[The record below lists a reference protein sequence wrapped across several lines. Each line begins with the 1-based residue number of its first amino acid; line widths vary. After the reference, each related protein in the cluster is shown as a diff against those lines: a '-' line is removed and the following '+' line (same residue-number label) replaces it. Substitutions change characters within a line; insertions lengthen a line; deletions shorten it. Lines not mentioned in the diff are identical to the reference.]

1 MRAKNYQAEFQTCSD
16 TLDKLE
22 AQLSRIVLFKL
33 ADSHKRGTHVQEHRH
48 QQILLAL
55 EKDKVKD
62 RPKLEE
68 QLGSGSEKS
77 AVLQMHS
84 LRVDIHKPYTDA
96 SNSSGLST
104 GPTKTEPWYVDVAHV
119 RKERD
124 ELDEYVMLGSGGF
137 GIVYKGTCFGS
148 TVAIKEVPTE
158 TMDALIQLKN
168 ELGAMWR
175 LSHTNIIQ
183 TRGGFYPLESGTQRH
198 RKPFILLEYA
208 ANGSLDKHMFRSS
221 MQGVLPRAQLLD
233 IFVGIVNGLK
243 YLHSAKLIHR
253 DIKPQNILLTEEYT
267 AKISDFGLATV
278 KNTGSYAKSKAGTDA
293 YMAPEV
299 MRGDKYDRTCD
310 VWSFGVMLYE
320 MVLGE
325 PMFGRATQ
333 VEIDMALRDPTK
345 GVPWHRLKKSTY
357 ANAWPTWLV
366 DTAKACLRMNAR
378 ERPSMAKISV
388 AFCKEQA
395 CVSAIASSS
404 DASTVEVGALG
415 ARVSHVTVASGRSGA
430 AVSSTG
436 GSSAGPSVSQP
447 AQAQTL
453 SADDKL
459 RYAEE
464 WEKAGNM
471 THAYEYFKLAA
482 ESGAAEG
489 QFRLGKILL
498 DGSHGRSQH
507 LEHGAGW
514 VRAAAEKGRTDA
526 MIEYGRCHHSGRGV
540 PQNWSLAKEWYA
552 KAAKLGSPAGSEWF
566 KAVETEEQAAL
577 RRQQN
582 EAEKRRLE
590 EDKKKAERDRQ
601 ALEHAA
607 AVRRAAAEEHE
618 RLEKEARD
626 LAARREAEAAAA
638 RKREEE
644 AAAAAAEQARREKEA
659 RELAAQRA
667 AAVEQARR
675 EKEARELR
683 IAPPPP
689 RSRRGAT
696 RRTGSDAAQ
705 LGDAHSQGRLG
716 YFYHEGLGGLP
727 QDTRTAVEWLLKAA
741 EQGDAAAQNS
751 LGYCYE
757 YDLGGLPQEKRIA
770 VEWYRKAAEQGLAK
784 GQYNLGRCY
793 HDGEGGLPQ
802 DKRAAVEWW
811 RKAADQGFAGAQF
824 GLGVHYEIGEGGLP
838 QDRRAAVEWYRKAA
852 DQGFADAQFNL
863 GRCYAKG
870 ECGLPQDDRA
880 AVNWWRKAA
889 EQGDATAQFN
899 LGCCYEFGLGG
910 LPQDKRA
917 AVEWW
922 RKAAEHGDARAQKN
936 LGTCYKNGEGG
947 LPQDKRA
954 AVEWYRKAAEQG
966 DAAAQNNL
974 GTCYKNGEGGLQ
986 QDKRAAVEWYRKA
999 AEQGEAAAQFNLGTC
1014 YKNGEGGLPQDKRA
1028 AVEWYRKAAEQG
1040 EAAAQNNLGTCY
1052 ENGEGGLPQD
1062 DRAAVEWYR
1071 KAAEQGDAAAQLKL
1085 GICYAKGMGGLRQDK
1100 RAAAEWYRKAAEQA
1114 NVNGLDDWIR
1124 PGL

>member
-1 MRAKNYQAEFQTCSD
+1 MAAGRAAERAAFEEALKVGGTIANDVGEVLPYVAAAYAVIKVIVELAQAARAMHDTCKQLAKQAAGIESVLLDYFGGQGEKMRSGTDQVQHGRLLECLADLTSALESTCSLVEKFSSADRWNEKVWRVMRAKNYQAEFQTCSD

-55 EKDKVKD
+55 EKDRVND

-68 QLGSGSEKS
+68 QLGSGPEKS
-77 AVLQMHS
+77 AILQMHS

-104 GPTKTEPWYVDVAHV
+104 GPTKTEPWYVDVSHV

-124 ELDEYVMLGSGGF
+124 EFDEYVMLGSGGF
-137 GIVYKGTCFGS
+137 GTVYRGMCLGLR
-148 TVAIKEVPTE
+148 VAIKEVPTP
-158 TMDALIQLKN
+158 TQNALIELKN
-168 ELGAMWR
+168 ELGTMWR
-175 LSHTNIIQ
+175 LAHANIIQ
-183 TRGGFYPLESGTQRH
+183 TRGGFYMLESDGQR
-198 RKPFILLEYA
+198 RRASFILLEYA
-208 ANGSLDKHMFRSS
+208 AKGSLDRHMFRNGI
-221 MQGVLPRAQLLD
+221 QGVLPRAQLLD

-278 KNTGSYAKSKAGTDA
+278 KNTGSQAKTKAGTDA

-299 MRGDKYDRTCD
+299 MRGDRYDRTCD

-325 PMFGRATQ
+325 PMFGSATSA
-333 VEIDMALRDPTK
+333 EIDRTLSDPTK

-436 GSSAGPSVSQP
+436 GSSAGPSGSRPV
-447 AQAQTL
+447 QAQVL

-471 THAYEYFKLAA
+471 AHAYEYFKLAA

-552 KAAKLGSPAGSEWF
+552 KAAKLGSPAGSEWL
-566 KAVETEEQAAL
+566 KVVETEEQTAL

-582 EAEKRRLE
+582 ETEKRRLE
-590 EDKKKAERDRQ
+590 DDKKKAERDRRCRG
-601 ALEHAA
+601 AS
-607 AVRRAAAEEHE
+607 
-618 RLEKEARD
+618 
-626 LAARREAEAAAA
+626 AA
-638 RKREEE
+638 RKEREL
-644 AAAAAAEQARREKEA
+644 AAQRAAAAAEQARRDPADWQQRGQTEEFTNKN
-659 RELAAQRA
+659 LTAAMECYRKA
-667 AAVEQARR
+667 AH
-675 EKEARELR
+675 
-683 IAPPPP
+683 
-689 RSRRGAT
+689 
-696 RRTGSDAAQ
+696 
-705 LGDAHSQGRLG
+705 LGDAYSQFKLG
-716 YFYHEGLGGLP
+716 YFYDMGLGGLVQDEGAAVEWYCKAAEQGNARAQFNLGHFYENGEGGLP
-727 QDTRTAVEWLLKAA
+727 QDKHA
-741 EQGDAAAQNS
+741 
-751 LGYCYE
+751 
-757 YDLGGLPQEKRIA
+757 A
-770 VEWYRKAAEQGLAK
+770 VEWYRKAAEQG
-784 GQYNLGRCY
+784 
-793 HDGEGGLPQ
+793 D
-802 DKRAAVEWW
+802 AV
-811 RKAADQGFAGAQF
+811 
-824 GLGVHYEIGEGGLP
+824 
-838 QDRRAAVEWYRKAA
+838 
-852 DQGFADAQFNL
+852 AQFNL
-863 GRCYAKG
+863 GH
-870 ECGLPQDDRA
+870 
-880 AVNWWRKAA
+880 
-889 EQGDATAQFN
+889 F
-899 LGCCYEFGLGG
+899 YENGLGG
-910 LPQDKRA
+910 VPK
-917 AVEWW
+917 
-922 RKAAEHGDARAQKN
+922 
-936 LGTCYKNGEGG
+936 
-947 LPQDKRA
+947 DKRA

-966 DAAAQNNL
+966 DADAQYNL
-974 GTCYKNGEGGLQ
+974 GVCYENGDGGLRK
-986 QDKRAAVEWYRKA
+986 DKRAAVEWYRKA
-999 AEQGEAAAQFNLGTC
+999 AKQ
-1014 YKNGEGGLPQDKRA
+1014 
-1028 AVEWYRKAAEQG
+1028 
-1040 EAAAQNNLGTCY
+1040 
-1052 ENGEGGLPQD
+1052 ENGN
-1062 DRAAVEWYR
+1062 
-1071 KAAEQGDAAAQLKL
+1071 AQSRLKKL
-1085 GICYAKGMGGLRQDK
+1085 GY
-1100 RAAAEWYRKAAEQA
+1100 
-1114 NVNGLDDWIR
+1114 
-1124 PGL
+1124 